1 MRTSVLVVL
10 LALVSAGLVAARFD
24 ASEFE
29 IVDQLQLRELDR
41 ALVAT
46 SSRGGSLREELR
58 VGEGVLHRATRG
70 RVGVAI
76 TDKRILAVAVGSG
89 SFQSERLRLRERL
102 VEWPLLGAR
111 VGLVLTD
118 LRVLGFD
125 GGSGNFVE
133 QRLGPGEKVVARAIG
148 TSVAV
153 VVTERRALGVSAFAG
168 GFFEV
173 DLLSSEREL
182 LVEATGNVA
191 TVETPRRLLT
201 FDGADGRWRER
212 RIGLGH

>member
-1 MRTSVLVVL
+1 MRPSLGLLL
-10 LALVSAGLVAARFD
+10 LALMSCVLVAGRFGAD
-24 ASEFE
+24 EFE

-58 VGEGVLHRATRG
+58 VGEAVLHRATRG

-76 TDKRILAVAVGSG
+76 TDKRILGVAVGSG

-102 VEWPLLGAR
+102 LEWPLLGAR
-111 VGLVLTD
+111 VALVLTN

-133 QRLGPGEKVVARAIG
+133 QRLGPRETVVARAIG
-148 TSVAV
+148 SSVAV
-153 VVTERRALGVSAFAG
+153 VVTERRALGVSARAG
-168 GFFEV
+168 GSFEI
-173 DLLSSEREL
+173 DLLASEKEL

-191 TVETPRRLLT
+191 TVETPRRLLS
-201 FDGADGRWRER
+201 FDAADGRGRER